1 MPARRLVMV
10 LFAVIWLPAGAYLS
24 LAYMDVRYV
33 PPVFFDELEAFGG
46 QAAADA
52 EKTLDGRVPDS
63 SVTFEWRHVP
73 GAIEGVIDVDA
84 RCPDLTVVS
93 QSALAVP
100 YVGVRQTSGKYVTT
114 VWSVGRDEH
123 GAILCPDSSRHAAR
137 RGVRAEAVGT
147 TVSSVDLGDVL
158 LSQVLDT
165 ESDLLAMSAHGHT
178 YAQEN

>member
-1 MPARRLVMV
+1 MV

-24 LAYMDVRYV
+24 LAYIDVRYV
-33 PPVFFDELEAFGG
+33 PPVFFDELEESGREAT
-46 QAAADA
+46 AHA
-52 EKTLDGRVPDS
+52 ETTLDGRVPDS

-73 GAIEGVIDVDA
+73 GVVDDVIDVDA

-100 YVGVRQTSGKYVTT
+100 YVGVRQTSGTYVTT
-114 VWSVGRDEH
+114 VWSVGHDEH

-147 TVSSVDLGDVL
+147 TVSNVDLGDVL

-165 ESDLLAMSAHGHT
+165 ESDLLAMSARGHT
-178 YAQEN
+178 HAQEN